1 MSCCCSMVLGLC
13 QSIRNTDEESHSTT
27 MTQLSIAP
35 FISKKKPT
43 KNELNTS
50 AEQGTWKM
58 HEW

>member
-1 MSCCCSMVLGLC
+1 MSCCCSVVLGLC

-35 FISKKKPT
+35 FISKKKT